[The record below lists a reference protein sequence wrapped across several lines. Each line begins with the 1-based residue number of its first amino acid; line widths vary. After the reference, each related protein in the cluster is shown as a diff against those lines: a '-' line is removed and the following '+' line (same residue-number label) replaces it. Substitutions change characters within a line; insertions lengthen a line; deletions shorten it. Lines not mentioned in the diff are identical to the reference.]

1 MPQTLG
7 EKLTAEVARGLLS
20 GELPLSAA
28 LGVSAEQIAGM
39 ASLGHQFWKQGRR
52 REAQKMFHALIALDE
67 RSYYGYAGL
76 GLVAMQEDDLAA
88 AEQYLRT
95 ALSIESRDASVAV
108 NLGEVLLR
116 RGQLEAAIVAL
127 DAAARLD
134 PTGADAGSARA
145 RAILTGIGRGVAD
158 VRKNPS

>member
-1 MPQTLG
+1 MSQTLG
-7 EKLTAEVARGLLS
+7 EKLTPEVARGLLS

-39 ASLGHQFWKQGRR
+39 ASMGYQFWKQGRK
-52 REAQKMFHALIALDE
+52 REAQKIFRALVALDE

-76 GLVAMQEDDLAA
+76 GLVAMQEDALDI
-88 AEQYLRT
+88 AEEHLRT
-95 ALSIESRDASVAV
+95 ALSIEPGDASVAV

-127 DAAARLD
+127 DTAARLD

-145 RAILTGIGRGVAD
+145 RAILTGIGRGVAE